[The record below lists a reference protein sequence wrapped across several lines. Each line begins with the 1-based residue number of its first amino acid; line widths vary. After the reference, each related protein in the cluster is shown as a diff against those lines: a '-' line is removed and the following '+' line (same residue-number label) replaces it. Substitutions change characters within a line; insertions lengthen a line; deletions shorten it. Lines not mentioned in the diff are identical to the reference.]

1 MNAAEKLPAP
11 PRLHWI
17 IVLLLTIVTVG
28 LFADVWMI
36 VQAWWVRKFDKKSRA
51 LALCIAG
58 IVATALTEVLNETH
72 AGNGFVAVVGI
83 GSLALDLVASFS
95 LRDSLAWYITSLTR
109 KPTYLS
115 GMMTIFFG
123 PIYFQYHMN
132 KVRRMLK

>member
-1 MNAAEKLPAP
+1 MSGAEKIPTP
-11 PRLHWI
+11 PRLHWT

-58 IVATALTEVLNETH
+58 IIATVLTEGLNEIH
-72 AGNGFVAVVGI
+72 AGNGIVAVVGI
-83 GSLALDLVASFS
+83 ASLALDLVASFS
-95 LRDSLAWYITSLTR
+95 LRDSLAWYITTLTKR
-109 KPTYLS
+109 STYLS

-123 PIYFQYHMN
+123 PIYFQYHIN